1 MWPENPA
8 LNLENHHISCSR
20 KTINLMNEVIYEMNL
35 NKRDPFK
42 CRKVREEDL

>member
-1 MWPENPA
+1 M
-8 LNLENHHISCSR
+8 S
-20 KTINLMNEVIYEMNL
+20 EVIYEMNL